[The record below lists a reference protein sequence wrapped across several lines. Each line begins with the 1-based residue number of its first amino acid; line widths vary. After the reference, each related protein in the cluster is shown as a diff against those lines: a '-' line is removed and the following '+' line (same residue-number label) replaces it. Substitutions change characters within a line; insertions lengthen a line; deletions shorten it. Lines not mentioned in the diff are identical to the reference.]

1 MVFVHNLAHTLLSRP
16 VVGEKCAR
24 VFPWFGRGA
33 GISSAAQTDMSGIWQ
48 SSTVSVDNFVDIHWG
63 EALKPC
69 QPWLAADCAENG
81 QKAPA

>member
-16 VVGEKCAR
+16 VAGEKCAR
-24 VFPWFGRGA
+24 VFPWFGRGV